1 MYFYQK
7 LFQMKLYMIML
18 GCRPNGRFTE
28 QHDIF
33 FGIGNTLK
41 ELVPEFKNFWKNA
54 GSIHIDAWR
63 EVTNVDNHKIEI
75 SVKSTNEISNKNLF
89 FINLGGYKE
98 NEFEEYH
105 YKILTVAETLSE
117 AQKKS
122 KQTAFFKH
130 CGFGSNALSHIDDKF
145 GIDIDDSFNI
155 KEILMPV
162 FKNRFEIKITKSDA
176 ILLEDELHIG
186 YVKLDKIQ

>member
-1 MYFYQK
+1 
-7 LFQMKLYMIML
+7 MKLYMIML
-18 GCRPNGRFTE
+18 GCRPQGRFTE

-33 FGIGNTLK
+33 FGIANSMK

-54 GSIHIDAWR
+54 GSVHIDAWR
-63 EVTNVDNHKIEI
+63 EVTNVDNYKIEI
-75 SVKSTNEISNKNLF
+75 IDKSKSITSEKNLF

-105 YKILTVAETLSE
+105 YKIITVAETLAE

-122 KQTAFFKH
+122 KQTTFFKH
-130 CGFGSNALSHIDDKF
+130 CGFGTNAVSHIDDKF
-145 GIDIDDSFNI
+145 GIDIDDSFTV
-155 KEILMPV
+155 KEMLMPI
-162 FKNRFEIKITKSDA
+162 FKDSFEIKISKSDA
-176 ILLEDELHIG
+176 TLLEDELHIG

>member
-1 MYFYQK
+1 
-7 LFQMKLYMIML
+7 MIML
-18 GCRPNGRFTE
+18 GCRPNGRYTE

-33 FGIGNTLK
+33 FGIGNSLK
-41 ELVPEFKNFWKNA
+41 EIVPEFKNFWKNA

-63 EVTNVDNHKIEI
+63 EVTNVDNYKIEI
-75 SVKSTNEISNKNLF
+75 LSKGANQSDENSLF

-105 YKILTVAETLSE
+105 YKVITVAKTLAD

-122 KQTAFFKH
+122 KQTTFYKH
-130 CGFGSNALSHIDDKF
+130 CGFGTSAASHIDDKF
-145 GIDIDDSFNI
+145 GIDIDDSFNV

-162 FKNRFEIKITKSDA
+162 FKDNFDIKITKSDTV
-176 ILLEDELHIG
+176 LPDDKLHIG

>member
-1 MYFYQK
+1 
-7 LFQMKLYMIML
+7 MKLYMIML
-18 GCRPNGRFTE
+18 GCRPQGRFTE

-33 FGIGNTLK
+33 FGIANSMK

-54 GSIHIDAWR
+54 GSVHIDAWR
-63 EVTNVDNHKIEI
+63 EVTNVDNYKIEI
-75 SVKSTNEISNKNLF
+75 IDKSKSITSEKNLF

-105 YKILTVAETLSE
+105 YKIITVAETLAE

-122 KQTAFFKH
+122 KQTTFFKH
-130 CGFGSNALSHIDDKF
+130 CGFGTNAVSHIDDKF
-145 GIDIDDSFNI
+145 GIDIDDSFTV
-155 KEILMPV
+155 KEMLMPI
-162 FKNRFEIKITKSDA
+162 FKDSFEIKISKSDA